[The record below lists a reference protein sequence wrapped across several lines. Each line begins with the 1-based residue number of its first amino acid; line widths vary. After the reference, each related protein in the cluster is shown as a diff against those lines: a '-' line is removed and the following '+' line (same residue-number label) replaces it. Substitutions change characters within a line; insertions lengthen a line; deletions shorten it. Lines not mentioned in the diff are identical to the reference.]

1 VRRMS
6 AKIKNPKSQIKNSEL
21 KPRSLSIWL
30 LVIVWSLVLGV
41 WSFTY
46 AAPCYG
52 TKLPKRNKFFANF
65 ESYSL
70 FKKYL
75 ENSQGTMRSQQQF
88 YGMSYGIF
96 DWFSIDLKAGGGNI
110 KQHPLT
116 SDEVTY
122 PSSFA
127 GGYGLRVKF
136 LEKNNWRMVFGFQHI
151 SVHPKSVDLGEIK
164 NKAILDDWQTSL
176 LVSYDIKKFSP
187 YVGTRWSRID
197 YIHTA
202 NGNKKR
208 SMSDFTKD
216 IGFIYGINIPITER
230 FWLNLEGQAIDS
242 DAFAGSIN
250 YSF

>member
-1 VRRMS
+1 MR
-6 AKIKNPKSQIKNSEL
+6 NLPSEL
-21 KPRSLSIWL
+21 KRTLNAL
-30 LVIVWSLVLGV
+30 LFFVVCF
-41 WSFTY
+41 SFYSFCY

-52 TKLPKRNKFFANF
+52 TKLPKRNKFFASF

-70 FKKYL
+70 FKRYL
-75 ENSQGTMRSQQQF
+75 EDSHGTMRSQQQF

-110 KQHPLT
+110 KQHPYT
-116 SDEVTY
+116 SDEVVY

-136 LEKNNWRMVFGFQHI
+136 LEKNDWRMVFGFQHI
-151 SVHPKSVDLGEIK
+151 SVHPKSVELGQIK

-176 LVSYDIKKFSP
+176 LVSYDIKNFSP
-187 YVGTRWSRID
+187 YLGTRWSRVD
-197 YIHTA
+197 YIHTV
-202 NGNKKR
+202 NGEKKR
-208 SMSDFTKD
+208 RMSDFTKD
-216 IGFIYGINIPITER
+216 IGFIYGINIPLGQK
-230 FWLNLEGQAIDS
+230 FWLNLEGQAFDS

>member
-1 VRRMS
+1 MS
-6 AKIKNPKSQIKNSEL
+6 VKKL
-21 KPRSLSIWL
+21 KFLLLICSLAFL
-30 LVIVWSLVLGV
+30 LLDFEFV
-41 WSFTY
+41 Y

-52 TKLPKRNKFFANF
+52 TKLPQRNKFFASF

-70 FKKYL
+70 FKRYL

-110 KQHPLT
+110 KQHPYA

-187 YVGTRWSRID
+187 YVGTRWSRVD
-197 YIHTA
+197 YIHTVS
-202 NGNKKR
+202 GNRKR
-208 SMSDFTKD
+208 TMSDFTKD
-216 IGFIYGINIPITER
+216 IGFIYGMNIPITDR
-230 FWLNLEGQAIDS
+230 IWLNLEGQAIDS